1 MPSGGVDDP
10 DPSGVAANF
19 NRSFANVQ
27 APWAV
32 WTETPTGGA
41 TNFLTGAG
49 GFLQAALF
57 GFPGLRLVSSGGAD
71 AALTFRFPTL
81 VPGSPVLRLRGLCW
95 RGGAFDVA
103 LLADGA
109 NGAGPSFQVAHTGGG
124 GSFQIGPAGG
134 DGTALEQ
141 GGPAVAFDMVPGS
154 NFELC
159 EAS

>member
-1 MPSGGVDDP
+1 MRRRQGGEPALDVVRVDLLP
-10 DPSGVAANF
+10 IWGAAIWVEWQQVV
-19 NRSFANVQ
+19 RV
-27 APWAV
+27 
-32 WTETPTGGA
+32 
-41 TNFLTGAG
+41 
-49 GFLQAALF
+49 
-57 GFPGLRLVSSGGAD
+57 
-71 AALTFRFPTL
+71 
-81 VPGSPVLRLRGLCW
+81 GLCW